1 MKTSTLEITIIEP
14 QDGYYLTQAKRNAE
28 DAPILS
34 KKVILSKADS
44 PENWKEISEIKG
56 DEMLAKFNAEQEKR
70 MQAEMNNATR

>member
-44 PENWKEISEIKG
+44 PENWKEITEIEG
-56 DEMLAKFNAEQEKR
+56 DKMLAKFNAEQEKR
-70 MQAEMNNATR
+70 MQAEMSNRK

>member
-14 QDGYYLTQAKRNAE
+14 QDGYYLTQANRNAS

-44 PENWKEISEIKG
+44 PENWKEITEIEG
-56 DEMLAKFNAEQEKR
+56 DKMLAKFNAEQKKR
-70 MQAEMNNATR
+70 MNNATR